1 MKRII
6 LASTSPRRKEI
17 FSKTKLPFELQE
29 SNYKEDMTLP
39 MPPVELAEH
48 FSLNKAKA
56 VADKNKDAVVIA
68 ADTIV
73 VFNNKPLGKP
83 KTEKEARDMLMML
96 SGKENQII
104 TAVTIIENN
113 RSVSFH
119 EMVKVFM
126 EEMSLESIDKYI
138 LTGEPMDKA
147 GAYALQEIGAIFIK
161 KIDGDFYTA
170 MGLPLKRLIYELK
183 DFEVDVL

>member
-17 FSKTKLPFELQE
+17 FSKIKLPFEIQE
-29 SNYKEDMTLP
+29 SNYKEDMSLE
-39 MPPVELAEH
+39 MPPAELVEHLS
-48 FSLNKAKA
+48 FNKAKA
-56 VADKNKDAVVIA
+56 VADKNKDAIIIA

-83 KTEKEARDMLMML
+83 KTEKEAKEMLMML

-119 EMVKVFM
+119 ETVKVFM

-183 DFEVDVL
+183 DFGVDVL